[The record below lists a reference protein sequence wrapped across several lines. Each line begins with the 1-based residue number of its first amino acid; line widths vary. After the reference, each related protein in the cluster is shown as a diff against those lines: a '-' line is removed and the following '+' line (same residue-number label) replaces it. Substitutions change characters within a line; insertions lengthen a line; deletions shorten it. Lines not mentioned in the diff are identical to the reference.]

1 MADLLLGLQ
10 FQEQLPPVVKDE
22 LEQIMAAIQTWA
34 TDTVNAIT
42 SITNTKNPIVPPPG
56 TIAGFGSVTAPS
68 GWLLCN
74 GATISRA
81 DYANL
86 FTAIGTAFG
95 AGDGVSTFR
104 LPDLRGRFPLGRAA
118 SGTGSTFA
126 GTGGALD
133 HTHTGPSHTHTIS
146 ADGSHSH
153 DVTGTSGS
161 GGAVATSSS
170 GSTEEVDNNLDG
182 SRVNVN
188 SSGHT
193 HTGGAH
199 THGAGSFATDSEAN
213 HNHSGATGAA
223 GTGATG
229 TANPAFLAISYII
242 KT

>member
-146 ADGSHSH
+146 ADGGHSH
-153 DVTGTSGS
+153 DVQGNSDNGGTVLTGTS
-161 GGAVATSSS
+161 A
-170 GSTEEVDNNLDG
+170 STTTVDNNLDG
-182 SRVNVN
+182 STVAVS
-188 SSGHT
+188 SSGHQ
-193 HTGGAH
+193 HLGGSH
-199 THGAGSFATDSEAN
+199 THASGTYDTDSQAN
-213 HNHSGATGAA
+213 HNHSGATGTA